1 MNSICM
7 DYDTRVRAR
16 VVALDHYDVV
26 VADLDRSEAFYRD
39 VLSLESYAPP
49 PPLCRDTT
57 RWVYDD
63 AERPILHLNTSDT
76 PHVVTRRLRPGPT
89 GALHHI
95 ALRCEGFDD
104 IRERIEKRGLPY
116 ETTLIHSI
124 GLRQIFVHDPD
135 GVLLELN
142 FFDD

>member
-1 MNSICM
+1 MNSPFLAF
-7 DYDTRVRAR
+7 DTRVRAR

-39 VLSLESYAPP
+39 VLSLESCAPP
-49 PPLCRDTT
+49 RPLCRSTA
-57 RWVYDD
+57 RWIYDD
-63 AERPILHLNTSDT
+63 DERPILHLNSRDAPRAIDRT
-76 PHVVTRRLRPGPT
+76 VRAGPT

-95 ALRCEGFDD
+95 ALRCEGFEE
-104 IRERIEKRGLPY
+104 IRERIEDRGMLY
-116 ETTLIHSI
+116 ESNVVHAI